1 MEEKID
7 FNKIEKTLKNV
18 LISTL
23 KIENS
28 ANEVFARKEIFLKEM
43 DMAISQEVN
52 KVVTEMI
59 DEIKSIRS
67 ATEDDLQKIMG
78 VLSLELEGLDL

>member
-78 VLSLELEGLDL
+78 VLSLESEGLDL

>member
-28 ANEVFARKEIFLKEM
+28 ANEVFARKEIFLKEI

-78 VLSLELEGLDL
+78 VLSLEVEGLDL

>member
-1 MEEKID
+1 MEEKKD

-78 VLSLELEGLDL
+78 VFSLESEGLDL

>member
-1 MEEKID
+1 
-7 FNKIEKTLKNV
+7 
-18 LISTL
+18 
-23 KIENS
+23 
-28 ANEVFARKEIFLKEM
+28 M

-78 VLSLELEGLDL
+78 VLSLESEGLDL